1 MAPTLG
7 GGSDKFAE
15 PTSPGRR
22 IDTVRAL
29 RTPCQW
35 CYPQPLWM
43 SVDWLWGMPT
53 ILCRSWSLDCGKVV
67 GILLICAL
75 ARGYSDHRVWMEK
88 SSACHQGVSAAGAV
102 RLTKGL
108 GAGNAAQSD
117 PPVDKGSSAWWGS
130 SSAALWSTQ
139 DDDVA
144 GCLARSEHYNPR
156 GGGVPPDNTIPQHQF
171 RFSYRFSQRTA
182 RSVAHRA
189 TPGKSIFVGR
199 LVLRKVI
206 PLAVAGGVLLSSGG
220 VFGAA
225 QAMAK
230 DVELTQDGVPTQVR
244 TWDGTVGQ
252 VLAKQ
257 GVRLGEHD
265 VVAPALD
272 QKVEDGQQILVR
284 YGLEVRL
291 TVDGQP
297 ETLWTTSLT
306 LDEALAEHSIRDE
319 STMSTSRSTP
329 IGRQGLSV
337 DIETAKN
344 LTLKVDDQTHEVVTP
359 AETVGDVLK
368 GANVLGAPD
377 NQVDPGVDAPVV
389 EGMTIKVN
397 KAEAPKPEPVNE
409 GPKADA
415 RPSNA
420 QAPAAKPAGDL
431 SPAQGASCIA
441 SNYSDP
447 QPTASGEQFNPS
459 AMTAAHKT
467 LPLGSKVKVTNPK
480 NGKTVIVRINDRGP
494 YIAGRCLDLS
504 TASFAA
510 IGDLGSGVMTVNY
523 EVL

>member
-1 MAPTLG
+1 
-7 GGSDKFAE
+7 
-15 PTSPGRR
+15 
-22 IDTVRAL
+22 
-29 RTPCQW
+29 
-35 CYPQPLWM
+35 
-43 SVDWLWGMPT
+43 
-53 ILCRSWSLDCGKVV
+53 
-67 GILLICAL
+67 
-75 ARGYSDHRVWMEK
+75 
-88 SSACHQGVSAAGAV
+88 
-102 RLTKGL
+102 
-108 GAGNAAQSD
+108 
-117 PPVDKGSSAWWGS
+117 
-130 SSAALWSTQ
+130 
-139 DDDVA
+139 
-144 GCLARSEHYNPR
+144 
-156 GGGVPPDNTIPQHQF
+156 
-171 RFSYRFSQRTA
+171 
-182 RSVAHRA
+182 
-189 TPGKSIFVGR
+189 
-199 LVLRKVI
+199 
-206 PLAVAGGVLLSSGG
+206 
-220 VFGAA
+220 
-225 QAMAK
+225 MAK

-272 QKVEDGQQILVR
+272 QKVEDGQQISVR
-284 YGLEVRL
+284 YGREVRL